1 MKLRSKWYLILGFL
15 AIVSCDPNRFYEKNV
30 DFANESWSKDSIAI
44 FEVEITDTLT
54 VYNVYLNNRIN
65 GQYEYSNLYLFI
77 TTQLPNEQLMRD
89 TLECILADPTGRWL
103 GKGFG
108 SVWSN
113 RIPYRRNIRFPF
125 TGKYTFY
132 VEQAMREEE
141 LKHILNAGIRIE
153 KSTK

>member
-1 MKLRSKWYLILGFL
+1 LGVFTL
-15 AIVSCDPNRFYEKNV
+15 VACDPNRFYEKNI
-30 DFANESWSKDSIAI
+30 DFANESWSKDSIAT

-54 VYNVYLNNRIN
+54 VYNIYLNNRIN

-77 TTQLPNEQLMRD
+77 TTLLPNEKLMRD

-113 RIPYRRNIRFPF
+113 KIPYRRNIRFPL

-132 VEQAMREEE
+132 IEQAMREEE
-141 LKHILNAGIRIE
+141 LRHILNAGIRIE
-153 KSTK
+153 KSKK

>member
-1 MKLRSKWYLILGFL
+1 MKFRSNWFFILGVFTL
-15 AIVSCDPNRFYEKNV
+15 VACDPNRFYEKNI
-30 DFANESWSKDSIAI
+30 DFANESWSKDSIAT

-54 VYNVYLNNRIN
+54 VYNIYLNNRIN

-77 TTQLPNEQLMRD
+77 TTLLPNEKLMRD

-113 RIPYRRNIRFPF
+113 KIPYRRNIRFPL

-132 VEQAMREEE
+132 IEQAMREEE
-141 LKHILNAGIRIE
+141 LRHILNAGIRIE
-153 KSTK
+153 KSKK

>member
-1 MKLRSKWYLILGFL
+1 MKIRSKWFFILGFL
-15 AIVSCDPNRFYEKNV
+15 AIVSCDPNRFYENNV
-30 DFANESWSKDSIAI
+30 DFANESWSKDSVAI

-54 VYNVYLNNRIN
+54 VYNIYLNNRIN

-113 RIPYRRNIRFPF
+113 RIPYRRNIRFPL

>member
-1 MKLRSKWYLILGFL
+1 LGVFTL
-15 AIVSCDPNRFYEKNV
+15 VACDPNRFYEKNV
-30 DFANESWSKDSIAI
+30 DFANESWSKDSIAA

-54 VYNVYLNNRIN
+54 VYNIYLNNRIN

-77 TTQLPNEQLMRD
+77 TTLLPNEKLMRD

-113 RIPYRRNIRFPF
+113 KIPYRRNIRFPL

-132 VEQAMREEE
+132 IEQAMREEE
-141 LKHILNAGIRIE
+141 LRHILNAGIRIE
-153 KSTK
+153 KSKK